1 MKTTQLIIEHLI
13 AGIQMMIWLLLLIF
27 TVTGTEGF
35 SLSEMGIND
44 TVALS
49 IAVAFVYPLGIIID
63 NMADLLLKNREMK
76 IRQAI
81 PGGTQSIRRLL
92 IMLKDASTEEQFS
105 YIRMRIRIS
114 RSACLNFFMLSIALL
129 AFTIFQL
136 GDHAHFANLIVLELI
151 AGAVLVF
158 LSYYSWFLLTKSCY
172 GKLAQRYEELEAD
185 KEKQS

>member
-13 AGIQMMIWLLLLIF
+13 AGIQMMIWLLLLVLS
-27 TVTGTEGF
+27 VTGMEGF
-35 SLSEMGIND
+35 SLSELGIND

-63 NMADLLLKNREMK
+63 NMADLLLKKQEKK
-76 IRQAI
+76 IRQSI
-81 PGGTQSIRRLL
+81 PGGAQSMRRLL
-92 IMLKDASTEEQFS
+92 ILLKDASTEEQFS

-114 RSACLNFFMLSIALL
+114 RSACLNFFMLSLALL

-136 GDHAHFANLIVLELI
+136 GDHAHFSNLIVLELV

-158 LSYYSWFLLTKSCY
+158 LSYYSWYLLTKSCY
-172 GKLAQRYEELEAD
+172 GKLARRYEEIEA
-185 KEKQS
+185 EKTQAS